1 MKYIFYIKKIKILTK
16 QNAKTII
23 KFQLKFLNILT
34 KKKSENHSQV
44 KHS

>member
-1 MKYIFYIKKIKILTK
+1 MIKYNFYEIYILYKKIKILTK

-34 KKKSENHSQV
+34 KKKS
-44 KHS
+44 